1 MPGVRVTGGS
11 LRGRRIQLPKGV
23 EIRPTSDRAR
33 QAYFNIVRDQIVG
46 CRFLDLFAGTGIFSI
61 EALSRGASHA
71 LSIDESRSGAAR
83 LLDVARALSLPLDV
97 RCAKL
102 PQAVGTIAAEGPFD
116 LVYADPPY
124 DLKLEAA
131 TLLEIDA
138 TLPLSDSA
146 IVAIEH
152 RAGASGLE
160 LVPLSRLRFVRD
172 ARYGN
177 VAIAFFDLS
186 ES

>member
-23 EIRPTSDRAR
+23 EVRPTSDRAR
-33 QAYFNIVRDQIVG
+33 QAYFNIVRDRIAG
-46 CRFLDLFAGTGIFSI
+46 GRFLDLFTGTGIFSI
-61 EALSRGASHA
+61 EALSRGAEHA
-71 LSIDESRSGAAR
+71 LAIDESRRGTEAISEIAR
-83 LLDVARALSLPLDV
+83 TLELQLEV

-102 PQAVGTIAAEGPFD
+102 PQALGTIATQPPFD

-124 DLKLEAA
+124 DMKLDAA
-131 TLLEIDA
+131 TLIAIDA
-138 TLPLSDSA
+138 NVPLAPGA

-152 RAGASGLE
+152 RSGPAGLE
-160 LVPLSRLRFVRD
+160 TVPLSRLRFTRD

-177 VAIAFFDLS
+177 VAIAFFGLS
-186 ES
+186 EA